1 MNQEFTPFSLGFARI
16 NNGQTLDDFIRT
28 SPSVN
33 CLFSVYLFCFVN
45 SLLLENGSEVQQE
58 IGLRVYNRPVLGSTV
73 PWPQCKPR
81 ARSSIIS
88 RHDSCPLSNQGIRTP
103 V

>member
-1 MNQEFTPFSLGFARI
+1 MNQESTPFSLTPAPTQFRRDI
-16 NNGQTLDDFIRT
+16 RKSIRT

-88 RHDSCPLSNQGIRTP
+88 RHDSRPLSNQGIRTP